1 MSFQHKTYTTQI
13 ANKEIQVEIGKFANQ
28 ANGSVVVTVGQTTVL
43 VTATLGGKKGEET
56 DFLPLFVDYE
66 EKLYAAG
73 KIKGSRFVKREGRPS
88 EESVLTGRMIDRSI
102 RPFFP
107 KDFTQ
112 EVQVIIT
119 VLSIDGENDPDFIG
133 MFGASLA
140 LSISNIPWDGPLA
153 GIVTSL
159 DEGGNIEIFPNMES
173 RESSI
178 MEGLFVIDSDE
189 RLVMMELGSKEV
201 SEGKV
206 LEAFDKALESAK
218 QMIDF
223 QNQIKDEIGKEKIV
237 ITEKVYD
244 QYLSIFQEIEPHLEV
259 FLYADSEES
268 SIHKEKVIDELSEKY
283 PDFVNVLPLL
293 IKIKLAEYFKRNILE
308 KDRRPDGRSLE
319 EVRSIFAEID
329 LLPRTH
335 GTGHFKRGDTQT
347 LTVVTLGGPGEA
359 QIVDEMEEEFTKH
372 FMHHYNFPPFSVGD
386 VRPLRG
392 PGRRE
397 IGHGALAEKAL
408 EALIPPKQEFPYTIR
423 LVSEVLGS
431 NGSSSQAS
439 ICSSSL
445 AMMAAGIPIQRHIA
459 GIAIGVVED
468 DQGNY
473 KLLTDI
479 QGPEDFYG
487 EMDFKVGGTT
497 EGITAIQMDVKYKGL
512 SRKMFEESLEKAR
525 KARVEII
532 EKMTEVIAVPRQE
545 LSPYAPKISVFTI
558 SPDKIGEVIGAG
570 GKTINKIIDE
580 TGVKIDIEDDGSVF
594 VTSGDADAVAR
605 ATEIIKGLA
614 YVPQVGEEFEG
625 VVKRIMNFG
634 VFIELVPGTEGLLHI
649 SELSPEE
656 KERDKINVKEGQVIP
671 VVIKNIDHLGRVNLK
686 KAKP

>member
-1 MSFQHKTYTTQI
+1 MSFQHKTYTTQV
-13 ANKEIQVEIGKFANQ
+13 ANKEFHVEIGKFANQ

-43 VTATLGGKKGEET
+43 VTATLGGKKGEEV

-140 LSISNIPWDGPLA
+140 LSISDIPWNGPLA
-153 GIVTSL
+153 GVVTSL
-159 DEGGNIEIFPNMES
+159 DTEDRLHLFSGFEARDQAKMD
-173 RESSI
+173 
-178 MEGLFVIDSDE
+178 GLFVVDSDE
-189 RLVMMELGSKEV
+189 RLVMMELGAKEV
-201 SEGKV
+201 SEDKV
-206 LEAFDKALESAK
+206 LEAFDQALSPAK
-218 QMIDF
+218 ELIDF
-223 QNQIKDEIGKEKIV
+223 QNQIVAEIGKEKIAV
-237 ITEKVYD
+237 VEKSYEA
-244 QYLSIFQEIEPHLEV
+244 YREIFEDIKPHLETL
-259 FLYADSEES
+259 LYGDSTTAS
-268 SIHKEKVIDELSEKY
+268 QLKEKIIQELGEKY
-283 PDFVNVLPLL
+283 PDYANMLPML
-293 IKIKLAEYFKRNILE
+293 IKMKLAEFFKKNILDD
-308 KDRRPDGRSLE
+308 DRRPDGRSIE
-319 EVRSIFAEID
+319 EVRPIHTEVD

-408 EALIPPKQEFPYTIR
+408 QPLIPPKQEFPYTIR

-445 AMMAAGIPIQRHIA
+445 AMMAAGIPIARHIA

-468 DQGNY
+468 EQGNY

-497 EGITAIQMDVKYKGL
+497 EGVTAIQMDVKYKGL
-512 SRKMFEESLEKAR
+512 SRKMFEESLEKAK
-525 KARVEII
+525 KARHGII
-532 EKMTEVIAVPRQE
+532 EKMAEAIPVPRQE

-558 SPDKIGEVIGAG
+558 SPEKIGDVIGSG

-605 ATEIIKGLA
+605 ATEMIKGLA
-614 YVPQVGEEFEG
+614 YVPQVGEQFQG
-625 VVKRIMNFG
+625 VVKRVMNFG
-634 VFIELVPGTEGLLHI
+634 LFIELVPGTEGLLHI
-649 SELSPEE
+649 SELSSEE
-656 KERDKINVKEGQVIP
+656 KEHDKIKVKEGQVIP
-671 VVIKNIDHLGRVNLK
+671 VTIKNIDHLGRVNLK
-686 KAKP
+686 KS

>member
-13 ANKEIQVEIGKFANQ
+13 AGKEFHIEIGKFANQ

-43 VTATLGGKKGEET
+43 VTATLGSKRGEEI

-140 LSISNIPWDGPLA
+140 LSISDIPWNGPLA
-153 GIVTSL
+153 GVVSSL
-159 DEGGNIEIFPNMES
+159 DAQGNIQLFSDFEA
-173 RESSI
+173 REEAK
-178 MEGLFVIDSDE
+178 MDALFVIDSDD
-189 RLVMMELGSKEV
+189 RLVMMELGAKEV
-201 SEGKV
+201 SEEVILK
-206 LEAFDKALESAK
+206 AFDKALEPAK
-218 QMIDF
+218 QLIEF
-223 QNQIKDEIGKEKIV
+223 QNQIVSEIGKEKIT
-237 ITEKVYD
+237 IQEKSYD
-244 QYLSIFQEIEPHLEV
+244 QYQKIFEDINPHLETL
-259 FLYADSEES
+259 LYGNSDIASEV
-268 SIHKEKVIDELSEKY
+268 KEKLISELCEKY
-283 PDFVNVLPLL
+283 PDYAQVIPML
-293 IKIKLAEYFKRNILE
+293 IKMKLAEFFKKNILE
-308 KDRRPDGRSLE
+308 EDRRPDGRSIE
-319 EVRSIFAEID
+319 EVRPILAEVD

-335 GTGHFKRGDTQT
+335 GTGHFMRGDTQT

-408 EALIPPKQEFPYTIR
+408 EAMIPPKQEFPYTIR

-445 AMMAAGIPIQRHIA
+445 AMMAAGIPIKRHIA

-468 DQGNY
+468 EQENY

-497 EGITAIQMDVKYKGL
+497 EGVTAVQMDVKHKGL
-512 SRKMFEESLEKAR
+512 SRKMFEESLEKAK
-525 KARVEII
+525 KARLGII
-532 EKMTEVIAVPRQE
+532 EKMNETIEAPRKE

-558 SPDKIGEVIGAG
+558 SPDKIGDVIGSG

-594 VTSGDADAVAR
+594 VTSGDADAVSR
-605 ATEIIKGLA
+605 ATEMIKGLA
-614 YVPQVGEEFEG
+614 YVPQVGEQFEG
-625 VVKRIMNFG
+625 VVKRVMNFG
-634 VFIELVPGTEGLLHI
+634 LFIELVPGTEGLLHI
-649 SELSPEE
+649 SELSPDE
-656 KERDKINVKEGQVIP
+656 KEHDKIKVKEGQVIP
-671 VVIKNIDHLGRVNLK
+671 VTIKNIDHLGRVNLK
-686 KAKP
+686 KS

>member
-1 MSFQHKTYTTQI
+1 MSQHKTYTLEI
-13 ANKEIQVEIGKFANQ
+13 AGKEFHVEIGKFATQ

-43 VTATLGGKKGEET
+43 VTATLGGKRGEET

-73 KIKGSRFVKREGRPS
+73 KIKGSRFIKREGRPS
-88 EESVLTGRMIDRSI
+88 EESILTGRMIDRSI

-119 VLSIDGENDPDFIG
+119 VLSIDGENDPDFVG

-140 LSISNIPWDGPLA
+140 LSISDIPWNGPLA
-153 GIVTSL
+153 GVIASKSKDGEMKLFPSFEERDASSL
-159 DEGGNIEIFPNMES
+159 DA
-173 RESSI
+173 
-178 MEGLFVIDSDE
+178 LFVLDSDE
-189 RLVMMELGSKEV
+189 RLVMMELGAKEE
-201 SEGKV
+201 SEEIVAK
-206 LEAFDKALESAK
+206 AFDAALTPAK
-218 QMIDF
+218 ELINF
-223 QNQIKDEIGKEKIV
+223 QNQIVSDIGKEKV
-237 ITEKVYD
+237 SVTEKTYD
-244 QYLSIFQEIEPHLEV
+244 QYQEIFADIEPYLETL
-259 FLYADSEES
+259 LYGTKDEASAKKEQLNEE
-268 SIHKEKVIDELSEKY
+268 LGEKY
-283 PDFVNVLPLL
+283 PDYANMLSIL
-293 IKIKLAEYFKRNILE
+293 IKMKLAEYFKKSILE
-308 KDRRPDGRSLE
+308 DERRPDGRSLE
-319 EVRSIFAEID
+319 QVRPLLAEVDI
-329 LLPRTH
+329 LPRTH

-347 LTVVTLGGPGEA
+347 LTVVTLGGPGDA

-408 EALIPPKQEFPYTIR
+408 EALIPQKQEFPYTIR

-445 AMMAAGIPIQRHIA
+445 AMMAAGVPLARHIA

-497 EGITAIQMDVKYKGL
+497 EGVTAIQMDIKYKGL
-512 SRKMFEESLEKAR
+512 SRQMFIESLEKAKAARLQIIQEMNGVIPEPR
-525 KARVEII
+525 K
-532 EKMTEVIAVPRQE
+532 E
-545 LSPYAPKISVFTI
+545 LSEYAPKISVFTI
-558 SPDKIGEVIGAG
+558 SPDKIGDVIGSG

-594 VTSGDADAVAR
+594 VTSGDADGVAR
-605 ATEIIKGLA
+605 AVEWIKGLA
-614 YVPQVGEEFEG
+614 YVPQVGEEFDG
-625 VVKRIMNFG
+625 IAKRIMNFG
-634 VFIELVPGTEGLLHI
+634 VFVELVPGTEGLLHI

-656 KERDKINVKEGQVIP
+656 KERDKIKVKEGQTIP
-671 VVIKNIDHLGRVNLK
+671 VIIKNIDHLGRVNLK